1 MITQTF
7 DFIQY
12 EDQPI
17 CVSDELLSTASGGD
31 GEGALV
37 TAGVTAI
44 KNIINGAKA
53 DSNKVDDI
61 PVFTQ
66 KEWDE
71 SSFWWKFG
79 YVNQGSA
86 FYGGDPTK
94 EHYKVVDTVKDKADY
109 VQKIKD
115 SNGGKSKENPG
126 W

>member
-1 MITQTF
+1 MTTQTSH
-7 DFIQY
+7 FIQY

-44 KNIINGAKA
+44 KNIINGATA

-71 SSFWWKFG
+71 SSFWWKLG
-79 YVNQGSA
+79 YVNMGSS

-94 EHYKVVDTVKDKADY
+94 EHYKVVPTDKDKAEY

>member
-1 MITQTF
+1 MTTQTF

-12 EDQPI
+12 EDHPA
-17 CVSDELLSTASGGD
+17 CASDKLLTTASGGA
-31 GEGALV
+31 GEADMIVNAV
-37 TAGVTAI
+37 TAAKRV
-44 KNIINGAKA
+44 INGTTA
-53 DSNKVDDI
+53 DPNKVDDI
-61 PVFTQ
+61 PVFTK

-79 YVNQGSA
+79 YVNQGASA
-86 FYGGDPTK
+86 YGGDPTK
-94 EHYKVVDTVKDKADY
+94 EHYKVVPTDKAKADY